1 MLICI
6 QTIQNDSE
14 RSLVEDIYR
23 SHIGT
28 MIYTAQGI
36 LKDRYR
42 AEDAV
47 SQAFVKI
54 IDNLQKITW
63 YDCNRTRG
71 LVVIIVRN
79 ICLNMIKDEKH
90 EKILPLELCEDVAER
105 AQDEPL
111 NFIVTEETYDFILSC
126 LSELSNSHKDIL
138 RLKLIYEYAD
148 EEIADILDISR
159 ENVRV
164 RLHRARKALIAEMQK
179 RGGNYEKN
187 GTE

>member
-14 RSLVEDIYR
+14 RSLVEDIYH
-23 SHIGT
+23 SYIGT

-63 YDCNRTRG
+63 KDCNKTRG

-79 ICLNMIKDEKH
+79 ICLDMIKDEKH
-90 EKILPLELCEDVAER
+90 EKLLSLDLCENVQGES
-105 AQDEPL
+105 L
-111 NFIVTEETYDFILSC
+111 NFVVTEETYDFILSC
-126 LSELSNSHKDIL
+126 LSGLSDSHKDIL
-138 RLKLIYEYAD
+138 RLKLIYEYTD
-148 EEIADILDISR
+148 EEIADILNISR
-159 ENVRV
+159 ENARV
-164 RLHRARKALIAEMQK
+164 RLHRAKKALIAEMQK
-179 RGGNYEKN
+179 RGDNDEKN

>member
-28 MIYTAQGI
+28 MIYIAQGI

-47 SQAFVKI
+47 SQAFLKI

-63 YDCNRTRG
+63 YDCNKTRG
-71 LVVIIVRN
+71 FVVIIVRN

-90 EKILPLELCEDVAER
+90 EKILPLELCGDVAEN

-111 NFIVTEETYDFILSC
+111 NFLINEETYNFILSC
-126 LSELSNSHKDIL
+126 LSELCDSHKDIL
-138 RLKLIYEYAD
+138 RLKLIYEYTD
-148 EEIADILDISR
+148 EEIADILDISQ
-159 ENVRV
+159 ENARV
-164 RLHRARKALIAEMQK
+164 RLHRAKKALIAQMQK